1 MIFHLSDKVNTKIEA
16 GTLATLPLDENPF
29 ADWSAGVFLVG
40 RSQYVLVTNTKSLYA
55 TVLPGKGITDEKT
68 FVERALSSLREF
80 MDADWQESVYER
92 LVAPVSGS
100 VQFAKALNRSV
111 TGSMNDM
118 AKHAAFWLA
127 AGDVSPIE
135 IGSRL
140 KGIPMSALKHDRSTH
155 GFPRDAFKAMVRSAG
170 EGRPMSDA

>member
-1 MIFHLSDKVNTKIEA
+1 MIFRLSDKLNTKIRA

-29 ADWSAGVFLVG
+29 ADWSGGLFVVG
-40 RSQYVLVTNTKSLYA
+40 RSQYILLTNTKSLYS
-55 TVLPGKGITDEKT
+55 TVLPGKGMTDART
-68 FVERALSSLREF
+68 FVGLALIGILEF
-80 MDADWQESVYER
+80 MDADGQEGVYER

-140 KGIPMSALKHDRSTH
+140 KGIPMSALKHDGSTH
-155 GFPRDAFKAMVRSAG
+155 GFPRDVFKAMVDKAG
-170 EGRPMSDA
+170 S

>member
-1 MIFHLSDKVNTKIEA
+1 MIIRLSEKLNAKIKA
-16 GTLATLPLDENPF
+16 GTLAALPLDENPF
-29 ADWSAGVFLVG
+29 ADWSAGLFLVG
-40 RSQYVLVTNTKSLYA
+40 RSQYIFLTNTKTLYS
-55 TVLPGKGITDEKT
+55 TVLAGKGITDEKT

-80 MDADWQESVYER
+80 MDADGQEGVYER

-118 AKHAAFWLA
+118 TKHAAFWLS
-127 AGDVSPIE
+127 AGDVSLVE

-140 KGIPMSALKHDRSTH
+140 KGIPMSALKHGGSTH
-155 GFPRDAFKAMVRSAG
+155 GFPRDAFKAMVDKAG
-170 EGRPMSDA
+170 S

>member
-1 MIFHLSDKVNTKIEA
+1 MIFRLSDKVNTKIKA

-29 ADWSAGVFLVG
+29 ADWSAGLFLVG
-40 RSQYVLVTNTKSLYA
+40 RSQYLLVTNTKSLYS
-55 TVLPGKGITDEKT
+55 TVLPGKGITGEKT
-68 FVERALSSLREF
+68 FVERALGSLREF
-80 MDADWQESVYER
+80 MDADGQEGVYER
-92 LVAPVSGS
+92 LVVPVSGS

-118 AKHAAFWLA
+118 GKHAAFWLA

-135 IGSRL
+135 IASRL

-155 GFPRDAFKAMVRSAG
+155 GFPRDAFRAMVDKAKS
-170 EGRPMSDA
+170 

>member
-29 ADWSAGVFLVG
+29 ADWSAGLFLVG
-40 RSQYVLVTNTKSLYA
+40 RSAYILVTNTKSLYS

-80 MDADWQESVYER
+80 MDADGQVGVFER

-100 VQFAKALNRSV
+100 VQFAKALDRSV
-111 TGSMNDM
+111 TGSMNDLM
-118 AKHAAFWLA
+118 KHATYWLA
-127 AGDVSPIE
+127 EGDQSPFDV
-135 IGSRL
+135 GLRL
-140 KGIPMSALKHDRSTH
+140 NEIPMSALASSGSSYGR
-155 GFPRDAFKAMVRSAG
+155 PRDAFKELVG
-170 EGRPMSDA
+170 GVEE